1 MISHETAMDAKKM
14 SEVDLSPVSLGP
26 LNDQSFTTSS
36 KFRSLE
42 TLKQTHAWVLLSFA
56 FRSLLNRQP
65 TNVEYQY
72 WVNYLLNGGD
82 VKEMLSVLPTHVI
95 STDDILGLEVRAQAQ
110 DALAETASFSQLVS
124 EKVGDH
130 LGKISLNGKLP
141 RIYSGRPVQ
150 INVVIENS
158 SNFDWVTGAVQPVFA
173 SYHWLDPVGNMVVY
187 DGIRTNLPAPITPL
201 SRAQVSVSIVPPPTA
216 GNYTLEISLVHEG
229 VAWMEDDG
237 LTSLRVKVGV
247 EPSLSDNGLQILK
260 ELQWAREALTTNA

>member
-1 MISHETAMDAKKM
+1 MT
-14 SEVDLSPVSLGP
+14 EVDILQLAPAP

-36 KFRSLE
+36 KFRSVE
-42 TLKQTHAWVLLSFA
+42 TLKQTHAWVLLSFS

-95 STDDILGLEVRAQAQ
+95 SADEVLAIEVPAQLAIVQNDGLSVDEP
-110 DALAETASFSQLVS
+110 TS

-141 RIYSGRPVQ
+141 RIYAGRPVQ
-150 INVVIENS
+150 INVVIENRS
-158 SNFDWVTGAVQPVFA
+158 SFDWVTGAEQPVFA

-187 DGIRTNLPAPITPL
+187 DGVRTNLPALIQPL
-201 SRAQVSVSIVPPPTA
+201 GRAQVTVSIVPPATA
-216 GNYTLEISLVHEG
+216 GNYMLEVSLVHEG

-237 LTSLRVKVGV
+237 LTSLRLKVGV

-260 ELQWAREALTTNA
+260 ELQWAREALNDKV